1 MVAAI
6 LKVVKPLGGGGGGGQ
21 GAGQHRGISG
31 LFGELDP
38 SWLQWM
44 EASVGV
50 GLGFYAILSL
60 SRT

>member
-6 LKVVKPLGGGGGGGQ
+6 LKILKPPGGGGGGGQ

-31 LFGELDP
+31 LFRELDP

-50 GLGFYAILSL
+50 D
-60 SRT
+60 